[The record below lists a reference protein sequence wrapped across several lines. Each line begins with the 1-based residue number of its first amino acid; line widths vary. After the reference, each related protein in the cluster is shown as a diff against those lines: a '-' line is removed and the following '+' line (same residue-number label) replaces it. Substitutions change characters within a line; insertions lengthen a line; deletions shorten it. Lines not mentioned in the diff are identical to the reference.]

1 MRTDNIITKRV
12 CVNNNV
18 VVLKY
23 VDFFVAGIYNTI
35 TMTKKISNKIKSF
48 IQGDKSNGRI
58 KWSLYGR
65 VWREIGAPFWK
76 WLAAGIIFTI
86 LAAGAEAY
94 TITLVQ
100 QVVDKA
106 FIEKSMT
113 AIYFLGIQVIIA
125 FGAKGAFT
133 YAKALII
140 SKGGLL
146 ASARLQNKIYR
157 HMTHMNIARFYG
169 DGIGKNLN
177 YFTVQSTAVLN
188 LVTNNVIRV
197 VQNVATL
204 IMTLALMIYYAPQ
217 MCVVLLFLAP
227 AIMIPMVIIMRKRRK
242 LSRQSFGIANNVSQ
256 QINQTLHGIKTIQA
270 FAAQEREQKKF
281 AHVLNDSIINSY
293 KSTQTNALR
302 SPLMEFMISIGLCI
316 AMIMGG
322 HFIASGAITTG
333 DFTAFLLALTA
344 AYKPAKSITS
354 TGDTIQHGLLAAEV
368 LFEFLDSKPDII
380 DAPDARELKS
390 KKLSVGF
397 HNVSFAYNPDEPV
410 LQNVTL
416 HVPAGQV
423 CALVGPSGGG
433 KTTLFNLLER
443 FYDPQHGKITINK
456 TDIKKY
462 TLKSLR
468 ENIAEVSQSVFLF
481 NGTIEENIKY
491 GNPNATHDMVV
502 AAAQAA
508 NADDFINEFPD
519 GYNAPVGE
527 GGSLLSGGQKQR
539 IAIARAILK
548 DAPILLLDEATSA
561 LDTQSEKL
569 IQSALNDL
577 MRGRTTFII
586 AHRLSTILDADI
598 ICVIK
603 DGQIVETGTD
613 AELCKLDGEYKKLRD
628 IQFRTESK
636 KTKKKK

>member
-1 MRTDNIITKRV
+1 
-12 CVNNNV
+12 
-18 VVLKY
+18 
-23 VDFFVAGIYNTI
+23 
-35 TMTKKISNKIKSF
+35 MTKKISNKIKSF
-48 IQGDKSNGRI
+48 IQGDTSNGRI

-204 IMTLALMIYYAPQ
+204 IMTLALMIYYAHQ

-368 LFEFLDSKPDII
+368 LFEFLDSKPDIT
-380 DAPDARELKS
+380 DSPDARELKS

-410 LQNVTL
+410 LQNITL

-519 GYNAPVGE
+519 GYHAPVGE

-628 IQFRTESK
+628 IQFRTEAK
-636 KTKKKK
+636 KTKKK

>member
-1 MRTDNIITKRV
+1 MHN
-12 CVNNNV
+12 
-18 VVLKY
+18 
-23 VDFFVAGIYNTI
+23 
-35 TMTKKISNKIKSF
+35 MKKISNKIKSF
-48 IQGDKSNGRI
+48 IKGDESNGRI

-65 VWREIGAPFWK
+65 VWREVGAPYWK

-106 FIEKSMT
+106 FIEKSMS
-113 AIYFLGIQVIIA
+113 AIYWLGIQVIVA
-125 FGAKGAFT
+125 FGAKGTFT
-133 YAKALII
+133 YAKALIM

-146 ASARLQNKIYR
+146 ASADLQQKIYR
-157 HMTHMNIARFYG
+157 HMTHMNLARFYEN
-169 DGIGKNLN
+169 GIGKSLN
-177 YFTVQSTAVLN
+177 YFNVQAGAVLN
-188 LVTNNVIRV
+188 LVTNTVIKL
-197 VQNVATL
+197 VQNIATL
-204 IMTLALMIYYAPQ
+204 AMTLALMIYYAHQ
-217 MCVVLLFLAP
+217 MCIVLMFLTP

-242 LSRQSFGIANNVSQ
+242 LSRQSFGIANSVSQ
-256 QINQTLHGIKTIQA
+256 QLNQTLHGIKTIQA
-270 FAAQEREQKKF
+270 FAAEEREEKNF
-281 AHVLNDSIINSY
+281 SRVLNNSMVNAY

-322 HFIASGAITTG
+322 HFISSGAITTG

-344 AYKPAKSITS
+344 AYKPAKSITG
-354 TGDTIQHGLLAAEV
+354 TGDTLQHGLLAAEI
-368 LFEFLDSKPDII
+368 LFEFLDSKPDIT
-380 DAPDARELKS
+380 DAPDARELS
-390 KKLSVGF
+390 AKKMSVGF
-397 HNVSFAYNPDEPV
+397 HNVSFSYNPDEPIIKN
-410 LQNVTL
+410 LNL
-416 HVPAGQV
+416 NVPAGSV

-443 FYDPQHGKITINK
+443 FYDPQIGKVTINK
-456 TDIKKY
+456 TDIRKY

-468 ENIAEVSQSVFLF
+468 KNIAEVSQSVFLF

-491 GNPNATHDMVV
+491 GNPNATHEMVV
-502 AAAQAA
+502 AAAHAA
-508 NADDFINEFPD
+508 NADVFINEFPD
-519 GYNAPVGE
+519 GYNTSVGE

-561 LDTQSEKL
+561 LDTESEKL
-569 IQSALNDL
+569 IQSSLNKL
-577 MRGRTTFII
+577 MQGRTTFVI

-603 DGQIVETGTD
+603 NGEIIEMGTD
-613 AELCKLDGEYKKLRD
+613 AELCKKNGEYKKLRD
-628 IQFRTESK
+628 IQFKSAS
-636 KTKKKK
+636 KKKK